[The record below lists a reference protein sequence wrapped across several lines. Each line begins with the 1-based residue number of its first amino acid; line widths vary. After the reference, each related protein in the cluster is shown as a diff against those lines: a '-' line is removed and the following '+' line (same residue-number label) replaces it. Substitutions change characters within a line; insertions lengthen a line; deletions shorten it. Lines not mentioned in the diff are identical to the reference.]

1 MTFPD
6 LRDLLT
12 AHFGPEIILAEDA
25 ATLQPHLLVPTARIA
40 EVCRFLH
47 ENDQTY
53 FDLLECLTSLDNG
66 PGVATSESG
75 TMEIAYTLYSIPY
88 EHHLTLKIRFP
99 RHSKESES
107 TPGDLPEV
115 PTVSTVWR
123 TADWHEREAYDLMG
137 IRFTGHPD
145 LRRLFLPED
154 WQGHPLRKDYT
165 EQEAYHGIKVRYGV

>member
-1 MTFPD
+1 MTFPE
-6 LRDLLT
+6 LRNLLT
-12 AHFGPEIILAEDA
+12 AHFGPELILAEETA
-25 ATLQPHLLVPTARIA
+25 GLQPHLLVPTERIA
-40 EVCRFLH
+40 GVCQFLH
-47 ENDQTY
+47 EHERTY

-66 PGVATSESG
+66 VEAG
-75 TMEIAYTLYSIPY
+75 TMEIAYNLYSIPY

-99 RHSKESES
+99 RLSEA
-107 TPGDLPEV
+107 GELPTV

-137 IRFTGHPD
+137 IRFSGHPD

-165 EQEAYHGIKVRYGV
+165 EQERYHGVVVKY